1 MLEPLKLIWIKYDVM
16 PRLSVCI
23 NLLLTQL
30 LVLVPT
36 LINHCKR
43 VRPLSVHISTEYLL
57 FNFKFLWKKSWSMC
71 VPVPLNYWITCE
83 NIVAIQPIGS
93 LKQLKKILI
102 DLIILVEKKI
112 LFFYRACKMGN
123 KKRKK
128 GKMQKDRKETT

>member
-1 MLEPLKLIWIKYDVM
+1 M

-57 FNFKFLWKKSWSMC
+57 LIFKLLLKKKLWSMW
-71 VPVPLNYWITCE
+71 VTVLLNYWITCE

-93 LKQLKKILI
+93 LKQFKK
-102 DLIILVEKKI
+102 K
-112 LFFYRACKMGN
+112 Y
-123 KKRKK
+123 
-128 GKMQKDRKETT
+128 